1 VKKLKVFLKEFYAS
15 SLHEVKKLKVFLK
28 EFYASSLHEVKKLKV
43 FLKEF
48 YASSLY
54 EVKKLKVQCIFKRI
68 FSNLFTMTRKSI
80 QEISHAL

>member
-1 VKKLKVFLKEFYAS
+1 LYIDDI
-15 SLHEVKKLKVFLK
+15 HEVKKLKIFLR

-54 EVKKLKVQCIFKRI
+54 EVKKLKVFLKEFYASSIVNRFEKILLKIHCTFN
-68 FSNLFTMTRKSI
+68 FFTSYKL
-80 QEISHAL
+80 EA